1 MKRPIAALLLAL
13 MLNVCAFAEGTQ
25 NWIQTTYEEFARGTA
40 KGVALR
46 SDGALELA
54 PVFKL
59 AFTTPSTYIWSA
71 VSDKEGNLYLA
82 AGAPARVY
90 KITPE
95 GKATVVFEPKEL
107 QVQALALDG
116 NILYAATSPDGK
128 VYKIERGTADAKKKT
143 DPAPAAKDEASV
155 PTDPSYSSSLFFDP
169 NTKYIWSL
177 ALDPNGKGDL
187 YVATGDRGEIYKVTR
202 GGSGAVFFK
211 SDEAHIRSL
220 AFQKNGDLIAGS
232 DGSGLIYRIAPNGE
246 GFVLYSAPKKEITV
260 VAVDSTGN
268 IYAAGVGEK
277 RSGPS
282 QGQPQPVNPQAT
294 QPQQQPTPN
303 LNPLAATGGSEIYMI
318 TADGAPRRLWSGK
331 DDVVYALTFDQR
343 GRLIAGSGN
352 KGRILAIEKNGD
364 FVDLAK
370 ASASQVT
377 AFATAPERALYVAS
391 SNLGKAFTMASAPE
405 SEGTLES
412 DVFDAKIFSRWGRAE
427 VRGTGNYELQAR
439 TGNVDNPDRNW
450 SPWKKIDLSKQALI
464 EAPAA
469 RFVQWRVTLRPAEG
483 KSLSSRVDSVKLF
496 YRPQNVA
503 PEIEDIAVQT
513 GARVNSSAI
522 PRQQSDTV
530 TINLNTSPAPII
542 NQPRIEGPITGQ
554 RDRGAVT
561 VRWSAHDDND
571 DDLLYSIYYRGD
583 GENKWKLLKENIPDK
598 YYSWD
603 AGLLPDGGYIV
614 KVVATDAPSH
624 TPDEAL
630 TDTRESKRFEIDTT
644 APRID
649 ALAAKLDG
657 NQLHVSFS
665 ANDTFS
671 NIQRAEFSLDA
682 GEWQFVEPVGQLSD
696 SPSETYDFNIPVL
709 MMTADSVPAAK
720 KSKRSKG
727 DGAAEESEAA
737 MTPSNE
743 HVVVVRVYDRFD
755 NVGTAK
761 VVVK

>member
-1 MKRPIAALLLAL
+1 MKRLIVILLAVFAVP
-13 MLNVCAFAEGTQ
+13 MCALAEGTQ
-25 NWIQTTYEEFARGTA
+25 NWIQTTYEEFARGTT

-54 PVFKL
+54 PVFKPL
-59 AFTTPSTYIWSA
+59 FTTPSTYIWSA
-71 VSDKEGNLYLA
+71 VADNEGNLYLG

-90 KITPE
+90 KITPD
-95 GKATVVFEPKEL
+95 GKATVIFEPKEL
-107 QVQALALDG
+107 QVQALAIDG
-116 NILYAATSPDGK
+116 NSIYAATSPDGK
-128 VYKIERGTADAKKKT
+128 VYKIERGTASASK
-143 DPAPAAKDEASV
+143 PLAEVAAKDESSV
-155 PTDPSYSSSLFFDP
+155 PTDPNYTSSLFFDP
-169 NTKYIWSL
+169 NTKYIWAL
-177 ALDPNGKGDL
+177 AMDPNGRGEL
-187 YVATGDRGEIYKVTR
+187 YVATGDRGEIFKVSR
-202 GGSGAVFFK
+202 SGSGSVFFK
-211 SDEAHIRSL
+211 SDEAHIRTL
-220 AFQKNGDLIAGS
+220 AFQKNGDLLAGS
-232 DGSGLIYRIAPNGE
+232 DGSGLVYRISPAGE
-246 GFVLYSAPKKEITV
+246 GFVLYSAPKKEITA
-260 VAVDSTGN
+260 VAVDNDGN

-277 RSGPS
+277 RQVPS
-282 QGQPQPVNPQAT
+282 PAQPQNLNVPPG

-303 LNPLAATGGSEIYMI
+303 INPLAATGGSEIYLI
-318 TADGAPRRLWSGK
+318 TADGAPRRLWGGK
-331 DDVVYALTFDQR
+331 DDIVYALTFDPR

-352 KGRILAIEKNGD
+352 KGRVLAIEKNGD

-377 AFATAPERALYVAS
+377 AFAPAPDRALYVVS
-391 SNLGKAFTMASAPE
+391 SNLGKAFKMASAPE

-427 VRGTGNYELQAR
+427 VRGSGSYELMAR
-439 TGNVDNPDRNW
+439 SGNVDNPDRNW
-450 SPWKKIDLSKQALI
+450 SPWKKVELGKLSVV

-469 RFVQWRVTLRPAEG
+469 RFVQWKVTLRPADR
-483 KSLSSRVDSVKLF
+483 KASASTRVDSVKVF

-503 PEIEDIAVQT
+503 PEVEDIAVQT
-513 GARVNSSAI
+513 GARVNSSSS
-522 PRQQSDTV
+522 PRQTSDTV
-530 TINLNTSPAPII
+530 TINLNSNPLPVI
-542 NQPRIEGPITGQ
+542 NQPRVEGPITGQ

-571 DDLLYSIYYRGD
+571 DDLVYSLYYRGD
-583 GENKWKLLKENIPDK
+583 GETKWKLLKDNISDR

-624 TPDEAL
+624 TPEEAL
-630 TDTRESKRFEIDTT
+630 TDARESKRFEVDTT

-709 MMTADSVPAAK
+709 MMSADSDPAAK
-720 KSKRSKG
+720 RSKRSKG
-727 DGAAEESEAA
+727 DSAPEAA
-737 MTPSNE
+737 SATLSNE

-755 NVGTAK
+755 NVGTSK
-761 VVVK
+761 VVVR